1 MLRAMRIPGVLS
13 NELQDGCYL
22 VDVREDEEWVA
33 GHAPAAVH
41 LPMMELPARIDEIP
55 ADGDVVV
62 VCRSGSRSAQ
72 VVAYL
77 VHNGW
82 TNVRNLS
89 DGMVGWAMS
98 GRPMVSEDGRDPEI
112 W

>member
-13 NELQDGCYL
+13 TELEDGCYL

-41 LPMMELPARIDEIP
+41 LPMMDLPARIDEIP

>member
-1 MLRAMRIPGVLS
+1 
-13 NELQDGCYL
+13 
-22 VDVREDEEWVA
+22 
-33 GHAPAAVH
+33 
-41 LPMMELPARIDEIP
+41 MMDLPARIEEIP

-72 VVAYL
+72 VVGYL

-89 DGMVGWAMS
+89 DGMLGWAMS

>member
-13 NELQDGCYL
+13 NELEDGCYL